1 MGLGFLS
8 LRRSAF
14 SPIRLC
20 SQEGPGLG
28 GGARVEA
35 RGLGC
40 LLGTELRLRDRERPS
55 REARTVLALGP
66 GKGQSRKLR
75 GNEEPAGSARES
87 AA

>member
-1 MGLGFLS
+1 MGFGVLS
-8 LRRSAF
+8 LRGSAF
-14 SPIRLC
+14 SPIRLR

-40 LLGTELRLRDRERPS
+40 RPGTELRLRDRERPS
-55 REARTVLALGP
+55 REARTVLALVP